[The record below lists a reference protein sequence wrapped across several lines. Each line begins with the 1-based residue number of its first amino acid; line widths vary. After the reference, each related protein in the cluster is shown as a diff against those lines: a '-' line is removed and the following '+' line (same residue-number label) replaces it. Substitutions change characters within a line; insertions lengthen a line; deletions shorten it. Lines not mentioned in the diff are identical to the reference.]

1 MKAIVQDVYGSPD
14 VLELRDVDRPVVTDD
29 DVLVRVHAAAVNAA
43 DWHFMRGL
51 PYVAR
56 LAFGLSKPKARVRG
70 TDMAGRIEAVGKNVK
85 RLQPGD
91 EVFGSCRGAFAEYV
105 CATENRFVRKP
116 AGATFEQAAAI
127 PIAGCTALGAL
138 RDVRK
143 VQPGQKVLINGAG
156 GGVGTFAVQIA
167 KSFGA
172 DVTGVTSTRNMD
184 LVRSLGADKVIDYS
198 QDDFTR
204 KGEHYDLILDIG
216 DRSLSDCRRALVPEG
231 TLVLV
236 GGSAGRWVDGLARVV
251 TARMLSAFV
260 RQKVAPFLA
269 RVTNDN
275 MVALKELVEAGKL
288 SPVIDRTY
296 PLSQTA
302 EAIRY
307 LEEGLVRGKVAIT
320 V

>member
-204 KGEHYDLILDIG
+204 KGERYDLILDIG